1 MAKIDKVKEVL
12 NSLRVGLS
20 IISAILITLGGTLGS
35 LYKNAEINILF
46 YIVSILFFG
55 FLLAGFVIIHKIRI
69 KTNELEKL

>member
-1 MAKIDKVKEVL
+1 MAKIDKVKEIL
-12 NSLRVGLS
+12 NSLRVG
-20 IISAILITLGGTLGS
+20 

>member
-1 MAKIDKVKEVL
+1 MAKIDKVKEIL

-20 IISAILITLGGTLGS
+20 IVSAILITLGGTLGS
-35 LYKNAEINILF
+35 LYKNAEIDILF

>member
-1 MAKIDKVKEVL
+1 MAKIDKVKEIL

-35 LYKNAEINILF
+35 LYKNAEIDILF

>member
-1 MAKIDKVKEVL
+1 VAKIDKVKEIL

-35 LYKNAEINILF
+35 LYKNAEIDILF